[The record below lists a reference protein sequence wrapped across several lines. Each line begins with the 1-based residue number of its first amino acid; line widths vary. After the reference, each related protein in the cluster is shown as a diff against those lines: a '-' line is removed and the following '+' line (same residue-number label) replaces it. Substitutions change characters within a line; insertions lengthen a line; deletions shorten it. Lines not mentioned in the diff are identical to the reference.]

1 MNDPDQPENSISAP
15 TSSGK
20 GTGLIIPDLLQL
32 ETGIVVLD
40 LRADLSQ
47 FYQPGGDA

>member
-1 MNDPDQPENSISAP
+1 MNDPDQPEIAIFAP

-20 GTGLIIPDLLQL
+20 GTGNIIPDLLQS
-32 ETGIVVLD
+32 EPGIVVVD